1 MKEYVAKRS
10 RHGMS
15 KTDIIAI
22 NTMAK
27 KDAQNG
33 NKVINASIGTFLDD
47 EKKVG
52 GIALVNEALKNHV
65 TDKMGYPGVLGD
77 PDYLN
82 SVMHYVFKDKL
93 ETIESLYH
101 PFIGATLGG
110 TGAISHTFNLF
121 LEEGDAVLLPDVM
134 WTNYKLI
141 ASKAHAVYE
150 TYKMFDD
157 KGEIDFSS
165 LRKIIQSAREKYHR
179 SVLVIN
185 DPCQNPTGYC
195 MTEEE
200 YDTLFSLLDEEGK
213 KGYLTV
219 LFDIAYFS
227 FFHIEGHKC
236 ALMDK
241 LIEKRWDFLP
251 LIAFSCSKIF
261 GCYGLRMGALIALC
275 PNEENKEEISR
286 GFGAL
291 TRGTYSVPVGSVQYA
306 VSTVLDDK
314 KKASELDAEIL
325 ANSLVLKQ
333 RSDVLLS
340 ELKKARIEHYPYKCG
355 FFITLKVK
363 NAFEVTEELKE
374 KHDYVVPM
382 NENSI
387 RLAISGMT
395 KEEISKLVSDLS
407 CAISH
412 QK

>member
-10 RHGMS
+10 RHGVS

-33 NKVINASIGTFLDD
+33 NQVINASIGTFLDD
-47 EKKVG
+47 GKKVG
-52 GIALVNEALKNHV
+52 GIALVNDALKNHV
-65 TDKMGYPGVLGD
+65 TDRMGYPGVLGD

-93 ETIESLYH
+93 ETIQSLYH

-150 TYKMFDD
+150 TYHMFDE
-157 KGEIDFSS
+157 KGELDFSS
-165 LRKIIQSAREKYHR
+165 LRETIASAREKYHR

-200 YDTLFSLLDEEGK
+200 YDSLFALLDEEGK

-219 LFDIAYFS
+219 LFDIAYYS
-227 FFHIEGHKC
+227 FFNIEGHHC
-236 ALMDK
+236 ALLDK
-241 LIEKRWDFLP
+241 LVEKRWDFLP

-286 GFGAL
+286 GFGAQ

-306 VSTVLDDK
+306 VSTVLSDESKSKELEEEISQNSAILK
-314 KKASELDAEIL
+314 K
-325 ANSLVLKQ
+325 
-333 RSDVLLS
+333 RSDVLLKG
-340 ELKKARIEHYPYKCG
+340 LQMAHIEHYPYKCG
-355 FFITLKVK
+355 FFLTLKVK
-363 NAFEVTEELKE
+363 NAFEVTERLKE
-374 KHDYVVPM
+374 RHIYVVPM

-395 KEEISKLVSDLS
+395 KEEVNELVSALS
-407 CAISH
+407 ETISEL
-412 QK
+412 K